1 MAAVVKVVGQETLV
15 VTVHQKVILAV
26 PVAIIPAIM
35 LEAEAEAEPEALAV
49 VTLAVLEAQVA
60 PVQQMIIEQD
70 QM

>member
-1 MAAVVKVVGQETLV
+1 
-15 VTVHQKVILAV
+15 
-26 PVAIIPAIM
+26 M